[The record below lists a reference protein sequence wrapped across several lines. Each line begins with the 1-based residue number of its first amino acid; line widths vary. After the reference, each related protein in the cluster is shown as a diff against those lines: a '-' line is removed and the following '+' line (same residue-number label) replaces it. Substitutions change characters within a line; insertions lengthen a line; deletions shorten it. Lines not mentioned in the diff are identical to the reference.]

1 MEGETLYE
9 ESGKMSANELEYE
22 VLSKEEK
29 REQRRLRRIRNQR
42 IALAAL
48 IGSVLVLA
56 AVIIGGIFLVNK
68 QADVKMQQEV
78 EEQIAELEAETEEVV
93 EEALGDDVLI
103 EESVEITSNEESD
116 VPEKYD
122 DAKVLDE
129 VVEAIISEMTLE
141 EKVAGLFIVTP
152 EGITG
157 VDTAVQAGDGTKTAL
172 EKYPVGGL
180 IYFKKNIQSE
190 EQIKKMVENSVSYAK
205 YPMFIAVDEEGGVVA
220 RLADGL
226 KLDNVGP
233 MAEIGSTGD
242 ATKAYDAMKTVGT
255 YMTSY
260 GFNLDFAPVA
270 DVLTNAENSSIG
282 DRSFGTE
289 PTAVAEMVVSAMNGL
304 EETGVT
310 ACVKHFPGLG
320 DAAEDTHNG
329 LAVIDKS
336 LDELKQTELVPFMA
350 AIENGANMIMVG
362 HMSLPQVVGDNTPAT
377 MSKEVISDLLRSEL
391 GFNGVVI
398 TDAMNMG
405 AITEYYGADEAAIR
419 AFKAGADMVLMPEDF
434 KLAYE
439 GVIEAVKDGTISEER
454 INNSLKRVFRI
465 KYADSVGE

>member
-1 MEGETLYE
+1 
-9 ESGKMSANELEYE
+9 MSTNELEYE

-29 REQRRLRRIRNQR
+29 REQRRQRRIRNQR
-42 IALAAL
+42 IALAGLLGSIL
-48 IGSVLVLA
+48 ILIAVVVA
-56 AVIIGGIFLVNK
+56 AFFVINK
-68 QADVKMQQEV
+68 QAEVQMQQEV
-78 EEQIAELEAETEEVV
+78 EEQMAEIEAEEEILEDNLVEDVLAEDVIGEEVLDG
-93 EEALGDDVLI
+93 ETA
-103 EESVEITSNEESD
+103 T
-116 VPEKYD
+116 PEKQD

-141 EKVAGLFIVTP
+141 EKVAGLFVVAP

-172 EKYPVGGL
+172 EKYPVGGI

-190 EQIKKMVENSVSYAK
+190 EQIKKMIENSVSYNK
-205 YPMFIAVDEEGGVVA
+205 YPMFIAVDEEGGKVA
-220 RLADGL
+220 RLADAL
-226 KLDNVGP
+226 TLENIGP

-242 ATKAYDAMKTVGT
+242 SNKAYEAMKTVGT
-255 YMTSY
+255 YLTSY
-260 GFNLDFAPVA
+260 GFNLNFAPVA
-270 DVLTNAENSSIG
+270 DVLTNEDNASIG
-282 DRSFGTE
+282 DRSFSSD
-289 PTAVAEMVVSAMNGL
+289 PSVVAGMVTSAMNGL
-304 EETGVT
+304 EEVGVT

-320 DAAEDTHNG
+320 DASEDTHNG

-336 LDELKQTELVPFMA
+336 LDELKQTELVPFIS

-362 HMSLPQVVGDNTPAT
+362 HMSLPQVVGNNTPAT

>member
-1 MEGETLYE
+1 
-9 ESGKMSANELEYE
+9 MSTNELEYE
-22 VLSKEEK
+22 KLSKEEK
-29 REQRRLRRIRNQR
+29 REQRRQRRIRNQR
-42 IALAAL
+42 IALAGL
-48 IGSVLVLA
+48 LGSVLILI
-56 AVIIGGIFLVNK
+56 AVVVGAVFVINK
-68 QADVKMQQEV
+68 QAEVKMQQEF
-78 EEQIAELEAETEEVV
+78 EEQLAQMEAEEEIAEEAVEDVLAEEVIV
-93 EEALGDDVLI
+93 EEATDV
-103 EESVEITSNEESD
+103 ETA
-116 VPEKYD
+116 VPEKND

-141 EKVAGLFIVTP
+141 EKVAGLFVVTP

-157 VDTAVQAGDGTKTAL
+157 VDTAIQAGDGTKTAL

-190 EQIKKMVENSVSYAK
+190 EQIKKMIENSVSYNK
-205 YPMFIAVDEEGGVVA
+205 YPMFIAVDEEGGKVT
-220 RLADGL
+220 RLADAL
-226 KLDNVGP
+226 KLENIGP

-242 ATKAYDAMKTVGT
+242 SNKAYEAMKTVGT
-255 YMTSY
+255 YLTNY
-260 GFNLDFAPVA
+260 GFNLNFAPVA
-270 DVLTNAENSSIG
+270 DVLTNEDNASIG
-282 DRSFGTE
+282 DRSFSSDPSVVSG
-289 PTAVAEMVVSAMNGL
+289 MVTSAMNGL
-304 EETGVT
+304 EEVGVT

-320 DAAEDTHNG
+320 DALEDTHNG

-336 LDELKQTELVPFMA
+336 LDELKQTELVPFIS

-434 KLAYE
+434 ELAYE
-439 GVIEAVKDGTISEER
+439 GVIAAVKDGTISEER

>member
-1 MEGETLYE
+1 
-9 ESGKMSANELEYE
+9 MSTNDLEYE
-22 VLSKEEK
+22 VLTKEEK

-42 IALAAL
+42 IALAGL
-48 IGSVLVLA
+48 LGSVVLLI
-56 AVIIGGIFLVNK
+56 AVVVGGIFFVNK
-68 QADVKMQQEV
+68 QAEVKMQQEF
-78 EEQIAELEAETEEVV
+78 EEQLAVIEMEEEITEENVVEDVLAEEVIEEEVTDEETE
-93 EEALGDDVLI
+93 
-103 EESVEITSNEESD
+103 T
-116 VPEKYD
+116 PEKYD

-141 EKVAGLFIVTP
+141 EKVAGLFVVAP

-190 EQIKKMVENSVSYAK
+190 EQIKKMIENSVSYCK
-205 YPMFIAVDEEGGVVA
+205 YPMFIAVDEEGGKVA
-220 RLADGL
+220 RLADAL
-226 KLDNVGP
+226 KLENVGP
-233 MAEIGSTGD
+233 MADIGIGGD
-242 ATKAYDAMKTVGT
+242 TNKSYEAMKTVGT
-255 YMTSY
+255 YLTSY

-270 DVLTNAENSSIG
+270 DVLTNKDNTSIG
-282 DRSFGTE
+282 DRSFGSD
-289 PTAVAEMVVSAMNGL
+289 PSVVAGMVTAAMNGL

-310 ACVKHFPGLG
+310 ACIKHFPGLG

-336 LDELKQTELVPFMA
+336 LDELKQTELVPFIS

-362 HMSLPQVVGDNTPAT
+362 HMSLPQITGDNTPAT
-377 MSKEVISDLLRSEL
+377 MSKEVISELLRSEL

-439 GVIEAVKDGTISEER
+439 GVIAAVKDGTISEDR

>member
-1 MEGETLYE
+1 
-9 ESGKMSANELEYE
+9 MSTNEVEYE

-29 REQRRLRRIRNQR
+29 REQRRQRRIRNQR
-42 IALAAL
+42 IALAGL
-48 IGSVLVLA
+48 LGSLLVLI
-56 AVIIGGIFLVNK
+56 AVVVTAFFVINK
-68 QADVKMQQEV
+68 QAEIKMQQEF
-78 EEQIAELEAETEEVV
+78 EEQLAQMEAEEAITEEAV
-93 EEALGDDVLI
+93 EDVLA
-103 EESVEITSNEESD
+103 EEVDEEVAD
-116 VPEKYD
+116 AETAVPETYD

-129 VVEAIISEMTLE
+129 VVEAIIAEMTLE
-141 EKVAGLFIVTP
+141 EKVAGLFVVTP

-180 IYFKKNIQSE
+180 VYFKKNIQSE
-190 EQIKKMVENSVSYAK
+190 EQIKKMIENSVSYNK
-205 YPMFIAVDEEGGVVA
+205 YPMFIAVDEEGGKVA
-220 RLADGL
+220 RLADAL
-226 KLDNVGP
+226 TLENIGP
-233 MAEIGSTGD
+233 MSEIGSTGD
-242 ATKAYDAMKTVGT
+242 SNKAYEAMKTVGT
-255 YMTSY
+255 YLTSY
-260 GFNLDFAPVA
+260 GFNLNFAPVA
-270 DVLTNAENSSIG
+270 DVLTNEDNESIG
-282 DRSFGTE
+282 DRSFSSD
-289 PTAVAEMVVSAMNGL
+289 PSVVAGMVTSAMNGL
-304 EETGVT
+304 EEVGVT

-320 DAAEDTHNG
+320 DASEDTHNG

-336 LDELKQTELVPFMA
+336 LDELKQTELVPFIS

>member
-1 MEGETLYE
+1 
-9 ESGKMSANELEYE
+9 MSTNELEYE

-48 IGSVLVLA
+48 TGSVLILA
-56 AVIIGGIFLVNK
+56 AVIAGGIFLVNK
-68 QADVKMQQEV
+68 QADEKMQQEV
-78 EEQIAELEAETEEVV
+78 EEQLAELEAETEDVI
-93 EEALGDDVLI
+93 EETLGDDVII
-103 EESVEITSNEESD
+103 EEEATSNEETEIA
-116 VPEKYD
+116 EKYD

-141 EKVAGLFIVTP
+141 EKVAGLFVVTP

-157 VDTAVQAGDGTKTAL
+157 VDTALQAGDGTKTAL

-190 EQIKKMVENSVSYAK
+190 DQIKKMVENSVSYAK

-242 ATKAYDAMKTVGT
+242 TAKAYEAMKTVGT

-260 GFNLDFAPVA
+260 GFNLNFAPVA

-289 PTAVAEMVVSAMNGL
+289 PTAVAGMVVSAMNGL

-320 DAAEDTHNG
+320 DASEDTHNG

-336 LDELKQTELVPFMA
+336 LDELKQNELIPFVE

-439 GVIEAVKDGTISEER
+439 GVIEAVKDGTISEDR

>member
-1 MEGETLYE
+1 
-9 ESGKMSANELEYE
+9 MSTNEVEYE

-29 REQRRLRRIRNQR
+29 REQRRQRRIRNQR
-42 IALAAL
+42 IALAGL
-48 IGSVLVLA
+48 LGSLLVLIAVVVA
-56 AVIIGGIFLVNK
+56 AFFVINK
-68 QADVKMQQEV
+68 QAEIKMQQEF
-78 EEQIAELEAETEEVV
+78 EEQLAQMEAEEAITEEAV
-93 EEALGDDVLI
+93 EDVLA
-103 EESVEITSNEESD
+103 EEVDEEVAD
-116 VPEKYD
+116 AETAVPETYD

-129 VVEAIISEMTLE
+129 VVEAIIAEMTLE
-141 EKVAGLFIVTP
+141 EKVAGLFVVTP

-180 IYFKKNIQSE
+180 VYFKKNIQSE
-190 EQIKKMVENSVSYAK
+190 EQIKKMIENSVSYNK
-205 YPMFIAVDEEGGVVA
+205 YPMFIAVDEEGGKVA
-220 RLADGL
+220 RLADAL
-226 KLDNVGP
+226 TLENIGP
-233 MAEIGSTGD
+233 MSEIGSTGD
-242 ATKAYDAMKTVGT
+242 SNKAYEAMKTVGT
-255 YMTSY
+255 YLTSY
-260 GFNLDFAPVA
+260 GFNLNFAPVA
-270 DVLTNAENSSIG
+270 DVLTNEDNESIG
-282 DRSFGTE
+282 DRSFSSD
-289 PTAVAEMVVSAMNGL
+289 PSVVAGMVTSAMNGL
-304 EETGVT
+304 EEVGVT

-320 DAAEDTHNG
+320 DASEDTHNG

-336 LDELKQTELVPFMA
+336 LDELKQTELVPFIS

>member
-1 MEGETLYE
+1 
-9 ESGKMSANELEYE
+9 MSTNELEYE

-48 IGSVLVLA
+48 TGSVLILA
-56 AVIIGGIFLVNK
+56 AVIAGGIFLVNK
-68 QADVKMQQEV
+68 QADEKMQQEV
-78 EEQIAELEAETEEVV
+78 EEQLAELEAETEDVV
-93 EEALGDDVLI
+93 EETLGDDVII
-103 EESVEITSNEESD
+103 EEEAASNEETEIA
-116 VPEKYD
+116 EKYN

-141 EKVAGLFIVTP
+141 EKVAGLFVVTP

-157 VDTAVQAGDGTKTAL
+157 VDTALQAGDGTKTAL

-190 EQIKKMVENSVSYAK
+190 DQIKKMVENSVSYAK

-242 ATKAYDAMKTVGT
+242 TAKAYEAMKTVGT

-260 GFNLDFAPVA
+260 GFNLNFAPVA

-289 PTAVAEMVVSAMNGL
+289 PTAVAGMVVSAMNGL

-320 DAAEDTHNG
+320 DASEDTHNG

-336 LDELKQTELVPFMA
+336 LDELKQNELIPFVE

-439 GVIEAVKDGTISEER
+439 GVIEAVKDGTISEDR

>member
-1 MEGETLYE
+1 
-9 ESGKMSANELEYE
+9 MSTNEVEYE

-29 REQRRLRRIRNQR
+29 REQRRQRRIRNQR
-42 IALAAL
+42 IALAGL
-48 IGSVLVLA
+48 LGSLLVLIAVVVA
-56 AVIIGGIFLVNK
+56 AFFVINK
-68 QADVKMQQEV
+68 QAEIKMQQEF
-78 EEQIAELEAETEEVV
+78 EEQLAQMEAEEAITEEAV
-93 EEALGDDVLI
+93 EDVLA
-103 EESVEITSNEESD
+103 EEVDEEVAD
-116 VPEKYD
+116 AETAVPETYD

-129 VVEAIISEMTLE
+129 VVEAVIAEMTLE
-141 EKVAGLFIVTP
+141 EKVAGLFVVTP

-180 IYFKKNIQSE
+180 VYFKKNIQSE
-190 EQIKKMVENSVSYAK
+190 EQIKKMIENSVSYNK
-205 YPMFIAVDEEGGVVA
+205 YPMFIAVDEEGGKVT
-220 RLADGL
+220 RLADAL
-226 KLDNVGP
+226 KLDNIGP

-242 ATKAYDAMKTVGT
+242 SNNAYEAMKTVGT
-255 YMTSY
+255 YLTSH
-260 GFNLDFAPVA
+260 GFNLNFAPVA
-270 DVLTNAENSSIG
+270 DVLTNEDNESIG
-282 DRSFGTE
+282 DRSFSSD
-289 PTAVAEMVVSAMNGL
+289 PSVVAGMVTSAMNGL
-304 EETGVT
+304 EEVGVT

-320 DAAEDTHNG
+320 DASEDTHNG

-336 LDELKQTELVPFMA
+336 LDELKQTELVPFIS

>member
-1 MEGETLYE
+1 
-9 ESGKMSANELEYE
+9 MSTNELEYE
-22 VLSKEEK
+22 NLSKEEK
-29 REQRRLRRIRNQR
+29 REQRRQRRIRNQR
-42 IALAAL
+42 IALAGL
-48 IGSVLVLA
+48 LGSVLILI
-56 AVIIGGIFLVNK
+56 AVIVGAVFVIDK
-68 QADVKMQQEV
+68 QAEVKMQQEF
-78 EEQIAELEAETEEVV
+78 EEQLAQMEAEEEIAEEAVEDVLAEEVIV
-93 EEALGDDVLI
+93 EEATDV
-103 EESVEITSNEESD
+103 ETA

-141 EKVAGLFIVTP
+141 EKVAGLFVVTP

-157 VDTAVQAGDGTKTAL
+157 VDTAIQAGDGTKTAL

-190 EQIKKMVENSVSYAK
+190 EQIKKMIENSVSYNK
-205 YPMFIAVDEEGGVVA
+205 YPMFIAVDEEGGKVT
-220 RLADGL
+220 RLADAL
-226 KLDNVGP
+226 KLENIGP

-242 ATKAYDAMKTVGT
+242 SNKAYEAMKTVGT
-255 YMTSY
+255 YLTSY
-260 GFNLDFAPVA
+260 GFNLNLAPVA
-270 DVLTNAENSSIG
+270 DVLTNEDNASIG
-282 DRSFGTE
+282 DRSFSSDPSVVSG
-289 PTAVAEMVVSAMNGL
+289 MVTSAMNGL
-304 EETGVT
+304 EEVGVT

-320 DAAEDTHNG
+320 DALEDTHNG

-336 LDELKQTELVPFMA
+336 LDELKQTELVPFIS

-434 KLAYE
+434 ELAYE
-439 GVIEAVKDGTISEER
+439 GVIAAVKDGTISEER

>member
-1 MEGETLYE
+1 
-9 ESGKMSANELEYE
+9 MSTNELEYE
-22 VLSKEEK
+22 KLSKEEK
-29 REQRRLRRIRNQR
+29 REQRRQRRIRNQR
-42 IALAAL
+42 IAIAGLL
-48 IGSVLVLA
+48 GSVLILI
-56 AVIIGGIFLVNK
+56 AVVVGAVFVINK
-68 QADVKMQQEV
+68 QAEVKMQQEF
-78 EEQIAELEAETEEVV
+78 EEQLAQMEAEEEIAEEAVEDVLAEEVIV
-93 EEALGDDVLI
+93 EEATDVETAVL
-103 EESVEITSNEESD
+103 
-116 VPEKYD
+116 EKND

-141 EKVAGLFIVTP
+141 EKVAGLFVVTP

-157 VDTAVQAGDGTKTAL
+157 VDTAIQAGDGTKTAL

-190 EQIKKMVENSVSYAK
+190 EQIKKMIENSVSYNK
-205 YPMFIAVDEEGGVVA
+205 YPMFIAVDEEGGKVT
-220 RLADGL
+220 RLADAL
-226 KLDNVGP
+226 KLENIGP

-242 ATKAYDAMKTVGT
+242 SNKAYEAMKTVGT
-255 YMTSY
+255 YLTNY
-260 GFNLDFAPVA
+260 GFNLNFAPVA
-270 DVLTNAENSSIG
+270 DVLTNEDNASIG
-282 DRSFGTE
+282 DRSFSSDPSVVSG
-289 PTAVAEMVVSAMNGL
+289 MVTSAMNGL
-304 EETGVT
+304 EEVGVT

-320 DAAEDTHNG
+320 DALEDTHNG

-336 LDELKQTELVPFMA
+336 LDELKQTELVPFIS

-434 KLAYE
+434 ELAYE
-439 GVIEAVKDGTISEER
+439 GVIAAVKDGTISEER

>member
-1 MEGETLYE
+1 
-9 ESGKMSANELEYE
+9 MSTNEVEYE

-29 REQRRLRRIRNQR
+29 REQRRQRRIRNQR
-42 IALAAL
+42 IALAGL
-48 IGSVLVLA
+48 LGSLLVLI
-56 AVIIGGIFLVNK
+56 AVVVTAFFVINK
-68 QADVKMQQEV
+68 QAEIKMQQEFEEQLAQMEAEEAITEEAVEDVLV
-78 EEQIAELEAETEEVV
+78 EEVDEEVADAET
-93 EEALGDDVLI
+93 A
-103 EESVEITSNEESD
+103 
-116 VPEKYD
+116 VPETYD

-129 VVEAIISEMTLE
+129 VVEAIIAEMTLE
-141 EKVAGLFIVTP
+141 EKVAGLFVVTP

-180 IYFKKNIQSE
+180 VYFKKNIQSE
-190 EQIKKMVENSVSYAK
+190 EQIKKMIENSVSYNK
-205 YPMFIAVDEEGGVVA
+205 YPMFIAVDEEGGKVT
-220 RLADGL
+220 RLADAL
-226 KLDNVGP
+226 KLDNIGP

-242 ATKAYDAMKTVGT
+242 SNNAYEAMKTVGT
-255 YMTSY
+255 YLTSH
-260 GFNLDFAPVA
+260 GFNLNFAPVA
-270 DVLTNAENSSIG
+270 DVLTNEDNESIG
-282 DRSFGTE
+282 DRSFSSD
-289 PTAVAEMVVSAMNGL
+289 PSVVAGMVTSAMNGL
-304 EETGVT
+304 EEVGVT

-320 DAAEDTHNG
+320 DASEDTHNG

-336 LDELKQTELVPFMA
+336 LDELKQTELVPFIS